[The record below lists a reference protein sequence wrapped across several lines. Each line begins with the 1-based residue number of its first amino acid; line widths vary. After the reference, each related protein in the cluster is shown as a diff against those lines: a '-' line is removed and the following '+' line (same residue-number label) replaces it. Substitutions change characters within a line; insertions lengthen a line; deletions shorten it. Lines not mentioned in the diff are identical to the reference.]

1 MGIEIVYLL
10 YELCINLVKLNVM
23 LIKNDVYDI
32 FEKIKALMI
41 HGKYKAEKIYIEIV
55 FIMETR
61 TQINKFFIT
70 NRRLDKS
77 LCLFMF

>member
-32 FEKIKALMI
+32 LKRSKRLWFMASIRQK
-41 HGKYKAEKIYIEIV
+41 KIYIEIV

-61 TQINKFFIT
+61 TQINKFV
-70 NRRLDKS
+70 
-77 LCLFMF
+77 

>member
-32 FEKIKALMI
+32 LKRSKRLWFMASIRQK
-41 HGKYKAEKIYIEIV
+41 KIYIEIV
-55 FIMETR
+55 FIMESR
-61 TQINKFFIT
+61 TQINKF
-70 NRRLDKS
+70 L
-77 LCLFMF
+77 

>member
-32 FEKIKALMI
+32 FEKIKKRLWFMASI
-41 HGKYKAEKIYIEIV
+41 RQKKIYIEIV

-61 TQINKFFIT
+61 TQINKF
-70 NRRLDKS
+70 L
-77 LCLFMF
+77 